1 MAWWYRDRVLK
12 RPKIG
17 ITTSLTVKLDPERS
31 YLNSSYV
38 RAIQQAGGVPIPLP
52 STLNR
57 DSLRAI
63 YQLVD
68 GVLLTG
74 GGDVDPKRFG
84 ELPHPTLF
92 DVVSERDELEIKLV
106 DWAAS
111 EKKPLLAICRGIQV
125 LNVAFGGNLYQ
136 DVASDPGTKLSHN
149 QEEPKDQPSHSVKIT
164 SGSFLA
170 DVLEREELEV
180 NSLHHQ
186 AVKALGR
193 GLLPNAHAPDGLIEG
208 VELAER
214 DPHHFL
220 LGVQWHPEELTERAP
235 EARRLFARFVEASRK

>member
-1 MAWWYRDRVLK
+1 MLK
-12 RPKIG
+12 RPRIG
-17 ITTSLTVKLDPERS
+17 ITTSLTVKPDPERS
-31 YLNSSYV
+31 HLNSSYV

-52 STLNR
+52 PTLTP
-57 DSLRAI
+57 DSQRAI
-63 YQLVD
+63 YQLLD
-68 GVLLTG
+68 GILLTG

-84 ELPHPTLF
+84 ELPHHTLF
-92 DVVSERDELEIKLV
+92 DVVPERDELEIQLV

-136 DVASDPGTKLSHN
+136 DVASDPGTTLFHS
-149 QEEPKDQPSHSVKIT
+149 QGEPKDQPSHAVKIT
-164 SGSFLA
+164 PGSFLA

-193 GLLPNAHAPDGLIEG
+193 GLLPNAHASDGIIEG
-208 VELAER
+208 VEPAER
-214 DPHHFL
+214 DPGQFL
-220 LGVQWHPEELTERAP
+220 LGVQWHPEEMIERAP
-235 EARRLFARFVEASRK
+235 EARRLFQRFVEASGK

>member
-1 MAWWYRDRVLK
+1 MLK

-17 ITTSLTVKLDPERS
+17 ITTSLTVKDDPERS

-38 RAIQQAGGVPIPLP
+38 RAVQQAGGVPIPLP
-52 STLNR
+52 PTLNR

-63 YQLVD
+63 YQLLD

-74 GGDVDPKRFG
+74 GGDVDSKRFG

-92 DVVSERDELEIKLV
+92 DVVPERDELEIQLV

-136 DVASDPGTKLSHN
+136 DVASDPGTKLSHS
-149 QEEPKDQPSHSVKIT
+149 QGEPKDQPSHPVTIT

-170 DVLEREELEV
+170 DILGRDELEV

-193 GLLPNAHAPDGLIEG
+193 GLLPDAHAPDGIIEG

-214 DPHHFL
+214 DPGHFL
-220 LGVQWHPEELTERAP
+220 LGVQWHPEELIERAP
-235 EARRLFARFVEASRK
+235 EARRLFQRFVEASGR